1 MGASGSRIALDN
13 PFPIDKKINNDLD
26 LLSLVVARVLNTGD
40 IYDIANL
47 GRPGVCGDY
56 AVFLKKQIEK
66 KLLPFVAKIKTKDG
80 EEKDVEVVYQNPRK
94 AIDDSAQ
101 QKQICSQLAD
111 SAIRVISII
120 VALLAS
126 IQVATPSR
134 ETAISSI
141 VQKPTAQAKK
151 TEILTIQ
158 AGGGIPEVRNWLV
171 TNGYISATSDS
182 RPGNK
187 VELINPTKDNYRFYI
202 SFMKTE
208 GNITRAFLSAE
219 GGREGE
225 EMPTGSL
232 TVQFMNPV
240 PIPGT
245 AKSVL
250 PLRIQDSAGVAW
262 MVGVL
267 YDTVFKSLVS
277 TTPYTSPFTQ
287 FYTMFRR
294 TQGWTGEAG
303 YRETRQQLDQANQVF
318 QQARNS
324 TTPHI
329 ILQQALSDFF
339 SQYIT
344 GFNPAMA
351 GQIQGVPGY
360 PGVAGFPGVPGYP
373 TAPGVPGYPAYGAA
387 PTYGQPTP
395 FGAVTRPLGVPAAPL
410 TAPSYSFRP
419 PQAGTLDYDIPL
431 SASRFINSIMGGFKA
446 MAVKK
451 SCPAAVRA
459 ITLAAKVNPDRTI
472 QTGICRDPYWTE
484 TSMKGIYPYLTLQ
497 FLCIKDWS
505 KLSDATLAGVTFDD
519 EGLWNEFL
527 RGLAKIYDGRGGK
540 LPTLKL
546 PERPAIMIENLN
558 YTGTPDIELCKTTA
572 QNPRV
577 GFQPIQAFL
586 ETLQTLYGEHIKQ
599 VWAILNE
606 LILVIE
612 DPDTRQNIVRLH
624 PAVVKTGTQKYV
636 NDLAIKARRQI
647 IKHYLDVEKAY
658 TDTIVALT
666 KV

>member
-1 MGASGSRIALDN
+1 MGASGSRVALDN

-40 IYDIANL
+40 IYDIKNL
-47 GRPGVCGDY
+47 GRAGVCGDY

-66 KLLPFVAKIKTKDG
+66 KLLPFVAKIKTKEG

-94 AIDDSAQ
+94 AIDDTAQ

-134 ETAISSI
+134 ETAISGI
-141 VQKPTAQAKK
+141 DQRLGQASSKTTTR

-158 AGGGIPEVRNWLV
+158 SGGGIPEVRSWLV
-171 TNGYISATSDS
+171 TNGYISPQADS
-182 RPGNK
+182 RPGIK
-187 VELINPTKDNYRFYI
+187 VELINPVRDNYRYYI

-219 GGREGE
+219 GGRQGE

-232 TVQFMNPV
+232 SVHFMNPV

-245 AKSVL
+245 SKSVL
-250 PLRIQDSAGVAW
+250 PLRMLDSAGVAW
-262 MVGVL
+262 MTGVL
-267 YDTVFKSLVS
+267 YDTVFKSLVP

-294 TQGWTGEAG
+294 TQGWTGEIG
-303 YRETRQQLDQANQVF
+303 YRESRQQLDQANQVF

-339 SQYIT
+339 AQYIT
-344 GFNPAMA
+344 GSTPAVI
-351 GQIQGVPGY
+351 GQVQGVPGY
-360 PGVAGFPGVPGYP
+360 PGAPGYPVTAVPGYP
-373 TAPGVPGYPAYGAA
+373 VYGA
-387 PTYGQPTP
+387 PTYGQQPPTP
-395 FGAVTRPLGVPAAPL
+395 FSAVTRPLQTQLAPPIQSTGL
-410 TAPSYSFRP
+410 QP
-419 PQAGTLDYDIPL
+419 PQSSMSGVEFDIPQN
-431 SASRFINSIMGGFKA
+431 AGKFISGVLNNFKKMSIQ
-446 MAVKK
+446 K

-459 ITLAAKVNPDRTI
+459 ATLAAKVNPDRTI
-472 QTGICRDPYWTE
+472 QTGICRDPYWKE
-484 TSMKGIYPYLTLQ
+484 SDMSGIYPYITLQ
-497 FLCIKDWS
+497 FLCYKDLS
-505 KLSDATLAGVTFDD
+505 KLSDTMSGVTFDD
-519 EGLWNEFL
+519 EGLWSEFL
-527 RGLAKIYDGRGGK
+527 RGLAKVYNGSDGK
-540 LPTLKL
+540 LPTLKI
-546 PERPAIMIENLN
+546 PETAQTPLRNLR
-558 YTGTPDIELCKTTA
+558 YTGVENIEICKTTGD
-572 QNPRV
+572 NPRV

-586 ETLQTLYGEHIKQ
+586 GTLQGLYGEHIKQ

-612 DPDTRQNIVRLH
+612 DPDTKQSIVRLH
-624 PAVVKTGTQKYV
+624 PAVVRTGTQKYV
-636 NDLAIKARRQI
+636 NDIAVRARRQI
-647 IKHYLDVEKAY
+647 IKHYLEVEKAY
-658 TDTIVALT
+658 ADTVVALA

>member
-1 MGASGSRIALDN
+1 MGASGSRVALDN

-47 GRPGVCGDY
+47 GRPGMCGDY

-94 AIDDSAQ
+94 AIDDIAQ

-134 ETAISSI
+134 ETAVSGIGQKQSQSSAA
-141 VQKPTAQAKK
+141 VR
-151 TEILTIQ
+151 TEILKIQ

-187 VELINPTKDNYRFYI
+187 VELINPTKDNYRLYI

-250 PLRIQDSAGVAW
+250 PLRMLDSAGVAW

-277 TTPYTSPFTQ
+277 ATPYTSPFTQ

-294 TQGWTGEAG
+294 TQGWTGETG

-339 SQYIT
+339 TQYIT
-344 GFNPAMA
+344 GPTPAVI
-351 GQIQGVPGY
+351 GQVQGIPGY
-360 PGVAGFPGVPGYP
+360 PGA
-373 TAPGVPGYPAYGAA
+373 VPGYPAVYPGYGAPA
-387 PTYGQPTP
+387 TYGQPPTP
-395 FGAVTRPLGVPAAPL
+395 FGAVTRPLGIAPAPL
-410 TAPSYSFRP
+410 VAPSITSFRA
-419 PQAGTLDYDIPL
+419 PQTTTMGLDFDIPQN
-431 SASRFINSIMGGFKA
+431 AGNFISKLMNNFKK
-446 MAVKK
+446 MSVQK

-472 QTGICRDPYWTE
+472 QTGICRDPYWSE
-484 TSMKGIYPYLTLQ
+484 SDMNGIYPYLALQ
-497 FLCIKDWS
+497 FLCYKDWS
-505 KLSDATLAGVTFDD
+505 KLSDTMMTATFDD
-519 EGLWNEFL
+519 EGLWGEFL
-527 RGLAKIYDGRGGK
+527 RGLAKIYDGKDGK

-546 PERPAIMIENLN
+546 PETTLTTLGRLRIAGGENIE
-558 YTGTPDIELCKTTA
+558 ICKTTGG
-572 QNPRV
+572 NPRV

-586 ETLQTLYGEHIKQ
+586 ETLQGLYGEHIKQ

-612 DPDTRQNIVRLH
+612 DPDTKQSIVRLH
-624 PAVVKTGTQKYV
+624 PAVVRTGTQKYV
-636 NDLAIKARRQI
+636 NDLAVRARRQI
-647 IKHYLDVEKAY
+647 IKHYLEVEKAY
-658 TDTIVALT
+658 ADTVVALT